1 MVWIV
6 GGVIVAMILMKRIS
20 AASPERLRK
29 YLAEGA
35 LIIDVRS
42 PEEFRRN
49 PVPGAVNIP
58 LNELRDKLPR
68 QVPDKDKVLL
78 LHCQSGMR
86 SLNGL
91 RQLQRLG
98 YKRVFNLGS
107 LARAKQIVNAP
118 SNRRPDI
125 R

>member
-6 GGVIVAMILMKRIS
+6 GVVIVAMILMKRIS
-20 AASPERLRK
+20 AASPEMLRK

-35 LIIDVRS
+35 LVIDVRS
-42 PEEFRRN
+42 PEEFRRD
-49 PVPGAVNIP
+49 PVPGAVNVP

-86 SLNGL
+86 SLNGM
-91 RQLQRLG
+91 RQLRRLG
-98 YKRVFNLGS
+98 YKQVFNLGS
-107 LARAKQIVNAP
+107 LARARQIMNVPPNP
-118 SNRRPDI
+118 
-125 R
+125 